1 MIIKASWVGTA
12 LFAVTAI
19 AAAIDPHVFAG
30 VALAVSLVLFLV
42 GCVIFF
48 AAFLYAVGRSR
59 EVEIGIGGLYFLA
72 GTAPRPVQL
81 HLLGSLGTEVVVA
94 FATASARPFTS
105 LAFGML
111 VPVYGLGSYADVH
124 PLLARP
130 LVALLR
136 SEVWPFLGLCGLW
149 GARHGTFAPRVT
161 T

>member
-1 MIIKASWVGTA
+1 MIIKASWIGTA
-12 LFAVTAI
+12 LFTVTAI
-19 AAAIDPHVFAG
+19 AAAIDPDLFAG

-111 VPVYGLGSYADVH
+111 VPVYGLG
-124 PLLARP
+124 
-130 LVALLR
+130 
-136 SEVWPFLGLCGLW
+136 LCGLW